1 MTQEQRE
8 SIIFS
13 LECMQSRG
21 EFNGFPEETMNFNE
35 CDNDDLEYYDN
46 EWINLDDSED

>member
-8 SIIFS
+8 NIIFS

-21 EFNGFPEETMNFNE
+21 EFNGFPEETMDFNK
-35 CDNDDLEYYDN
+35 CDNGDLQYYND
-46 EWINLDDSED
+46 EWLIARDSED